1 MNLHHVAIA
10 TPDPLRLARFYE
22 EVIGLP
28 RVREWPGD
36 DGVRSVWM
44 GCGEATLM
52 LERCAGAA
60 QASAFAD
67 KTPGLHLVALR
78 IPGEERAAW
87 REKLGARVVHE
98 TEFTLYVQDPD
109 GNRVGLS
116 CYDRVPE

>member
-10 TPDPLRLARFYE
+10 SPDPLRLALFYE
-22 EVIGLP
+22 TVIGLP
-28 RVREWPGD
+28 RVREWLGEG
-36 DGVRSVWM
+36 GVRSVWL

-52 LERCAGAA
+52 IERCTGVAMTG
-60 QASAFAD
+60 AFAD
-67 KTPGLHLVALR
+67 KLPGLHLLALR
-78 IPGEERAAW
+78 IAPGERETWRA
-87 REKLGARVVHE
+87 RLGTLLVHE